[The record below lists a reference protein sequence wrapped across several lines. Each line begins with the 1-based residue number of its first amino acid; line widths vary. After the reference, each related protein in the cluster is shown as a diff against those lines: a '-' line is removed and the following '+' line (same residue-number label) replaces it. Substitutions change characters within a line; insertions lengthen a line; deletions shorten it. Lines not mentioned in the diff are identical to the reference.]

1 MTSMAFNLVRPTS
14 LLQSVWRRGW
24 VPGDATIRT
33 LHETVQ
39 VAMGWANCHLHQFI
53 IHGKEYGVAYEG
65 GISFA
70 DNPDKVRLSDFRFQ
84 PHEGFEYVYDL
95 DDNWEH
101 DIRVEKILALDPA
114 RAYPVCI
121 GGAQPCPREDSGG
134 PWRYMSLRR
143 TRKPH
148 REHRKT
154 RSPGK
159 AKDTEDQ
166 FDPDGIN
173 FLLRDLQSGWL
184 RRFDEAK

>member
-1 MTSMAFNLVRPTS
+1 
-14 LLQSVWRRGW
+14 
-24 VPGDATIRT
+24 
-33 LHETVQ
+33 
-39 VAMGWANCHLHQFI
+39 MGWANCHLHQFI

-95 DDNWEH
+95 GDNWER

-121 GGAQPCPREDSGG
+121 GGAQPCPSEDSGG

-143 TRKPH
+143 TKKPH

-159 AKDTEDQ
+159 AKDIEDQ
-166 FDPDGIN
+166 FDPDGVN
-173 FLLRDLQSGWL
+173 FLSCDGNKAPGQSVRRQGPALYGLCLRADSGRGWHAAFSPL
-184 RRFDEAK
+184 SGRSFP